1 MADGGFTRKLAPPVA
16 FVALIGGAATAL
28 ALSVRRRFLRYEVR
42 GESMQPALD
51 PGDYVVV
58 DRTAYRRRLPRRGHV
73 VLARDPRDPER
84 EVVKRVD
91 RTDLHGDIWLTG
103 DNPEASTASETFG
116 PVRRDA
122 LIGRVRWRYWPL
134 HALFRVR

>member
-1 MADGGFTRKLAPPVA
+1 MANGGSTRNFAAPVA
-16 FVALIGGAATAL
+16 FLALCAGATTAL
-28 ALSVRRRFLRYEVR
+28 ALTVRRRFLRYEVR

-116 PVRRDA
+116 PIKRDA

-134 HALFRVR
+134 HAL